1 MRKSTPVSDSVRL
14 RERAQ
19 VLRRAAVLL
28 RQIERGARFNH
39 RLLRRFIFSASGMRL
54 PAAARVAARNRALL
68 GLSVGAWTQAAMR
81 GPSAWSLGER
91 ELMAAMVAKWNAC
104 ALCTE
109 IHRAAASRHLGA
121 ALMEAVLAD
130 YDSAPISGGLKATL
144 AFLQIMTLRPKEL
157 TQASA
162 NAVLDSGISIETLID
177 AIEVCVV
184 LKLISKYANA
194 LDLSAQD
201 AVAPTVLLTRRSMA
215 GLWAR

>member
-1 MRKSTPVSDSVRL
+1 M
-14 RERAQ
+14 
-19 VLRRAAVLL
+19 LL

-39 RLLRRFIFSASGMRL
+39 RLLRRFISSASGMRL
-54 PAAARVAARNRALL
+54 PAAARVAARNRSLP

-81 GPSAWSLGER
+81 GPSAWSVGER

-104 ALCTE
+104 AFCTE
-109 IHRAAASRHLGA
+109 MHRAAASRHLGA
-121 ALMEAVLAD
+121 AFMEAVLAD
-130 YDSAPISGGLKATL
+130 YDSAPISEGLKATL

-157 TQASA
+157 TQANA

-194 LDLSAQD
+194 LDFSVQD
-201 AVAPTVLLTRRSMA
+201 AIGPTVQLTRRSMA
-215 GLWAR
+215 GIGAR